1 MMKEGEHNKQQF
13 ANFGR
18 TFTLVFNRSFMYSA
32 NHPFQIEAINA
43 AYQSLD
49 RLLQTIS
56 PVVFILNREQFYVD
70 EEPLDPRLSV
80 SRLVAH
86 FKKIGIE
93 SISFYKGVEKNDL
106 LGIGT
111 PERGRR

>member
-1 MMKEGEHNKQQF
+1 
-13 ANFGR
+13 
-18 TFTLVFNRSFMYSA
+18 MYSA

-56 PVVFILNREQFYVD
+56 PEVFILNREQFYVD

-80 SRLVAH
+80 SRLMAH

-111 PERGRR
+111 PERRRR